1 MCEPA
6 LGFRVLVVMYEAI
19 VDNEQYPMQI
29 MANLTWVWL
38 LKALKSVS
46 ARFLSVINVERRLIT
61 QLVDITVYFHT
72 SIQVRDCN
80 VGKVHMWTHRIDF

>member
-1 MCEPA
+1 MN
-6 LGFRVLVVMYEAI
+6 LNHVLEATI
-19 VDNEQYPMQI
+19 HNKTYPTQI
-29 MANLTWVWL
+29 MIKLTWVWL

-72 SIQVRDCN
+72 SIQVSDCN
-80 VGKVHMWTHRIDF
+80 VENVHM